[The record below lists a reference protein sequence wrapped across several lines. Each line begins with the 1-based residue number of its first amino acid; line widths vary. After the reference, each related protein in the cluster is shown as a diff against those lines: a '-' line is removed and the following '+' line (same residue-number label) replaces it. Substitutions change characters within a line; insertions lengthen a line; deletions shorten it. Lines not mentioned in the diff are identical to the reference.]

1 MTTVI
6 VALLIV
12 VGFIFFAIEL
22 FIVPGF
28 SVPGIAGIIM
38 IGYGIFMSSKEYGI
52 SGVFITIAV
61 SVATALILIR
71 IALKS
76 RALKYI
82 SLDYSQKGNTAVDDY
97 SFLIDKRGKSLS
109 HLRPSGTANIEGNRY
124 DVVTDGEYIEENS
137 DIIVQE
143 IDGTRIIVTLSKRR

>member
-12 VGFIFFAIEL
+12 SGFIFIAVEL
-22 FIVPGF
+22 LLVPGF

-38 IGYGIFMSSKEYGI
+38 IGYGIFMSSKEYGG
-52 SGVFITIAV
+52 SGVFITLAV
-61 SVATALILIR
+61 SLAAVLILIR

-76 RALKYI
+76 RAVKSI
-82 SLDYSQKGNTAVDDY
+82 GLDYSQKGNTAVDDY
-97 SFLIDKRGKSLS
+97 SFLIGKKGKSLS

-137 DIIVQE
+137 DIIVQK
-143 IDGTRIIVTLSKRR
+143 IDGTRIIVTLSKRG